1 MSSKKRVTS
10 RDHLFC
16 NRLTGLRLGRKYI
29 YGQWEKSECELRLPL
44 TAERK
49 AWFHQA
55 QESDSRGW
63 EELREDFEAIYGRA
77 W

>member
-1 MSSKKRVTS
+1 MSSKKNVTS
-10 RDHLFC
+10 RNHLFC

-29 YGQWEKSECELRLPL
+29 YGQWEKAENEVCLPL
-44 TAERK
+44 NEQRK

-55 QESDSRGW
+55 QESESRGW
-63 EELREDFEAIYGRA
+63 EELQEEFTLYGRA

>member
-1 MSSKKRVTS
+1 MSSKKNVTS
-10 RDHLFC
+10 RNHLFC
-16 NRLTGLRLGRKYI
+16 NRLTFLRLGRKYI
-29 YGQWEKSECELRLPL
+29 YGQWEKAECELRLPL

-49 AWFHQA
+49 SWFYQA

-63 EELREDFEAIYGRA
+63 EELQEDLALRGRS